1 MKENFPVNLD
11 LIKAKMLIYGPAGLR
26 IENIRQEIASL
37 EYGGCNF
44 QIKGLNIQ
52 FRAGKIT
59 PKKVGQFVTF
69 YKRAPLEIIIPYEIH
84 DPFDFLVVS
93 VSKEERFAQFVFPKS
108 ILSQMGILSKD
119 GVEGKRAFRI
129 YPSWDNPTNLQAKKT
144 QKWQLLYFFEVS
156 SDSPVALNVNRLYL
170 SKI

>member
-1 MKENFPVNLD
+1 MRFE
-11 LIKAKMLIYGPAGLR
+11 KAQKHICGRSGLR
-26 IENIRQEIASL
+26 IDNIKQEIESL
-37 EYGGCNF
+37 RHPGCNF
-44 QIKGLNIQ
+44 QLKELNIQ
-52 FRAGKIT
+52 FRAGKINGM
-59 PKKVGQFVTF
+59 KFDHFVTF